1 MTVVDIIT
9 AIIDRK
15 KSAGVVP
22 RIATFGEIKA
32 EWSKGVQNP
41 SDPAALQ
48 RLKNDLNDTVK
59 MGIFSY
65 GRTIN
70 DVYFKYLE
78 E

>member
-1 MTVVDIIT
+1 MNVVEIVST
-9 AIIDRK
+9 IIDRK
-15 KSAGVVP
+15 KAAGVVP
-22 RIATFGEIKA
+22 EIATFGEIKA
-32 EWSKGVQNP
+32 EWSKGVNP

-59 MGIFSY
+59 MGIFAY

-70 DVYFKYLE
+70 DIYFRYLE